1 VFGLSFLGAWTRESG
16 LSASDLVADTQ
27 FLCDFGFMKWRLHL
41 IAWLGLSVVRTIQ
54 ITWVF
59 WALLAVAAY
68 FDWGGQKGWTE
79 FLVPLSWLTLLA
91 LAVMLAIRKH
101 ELSNDLD

>member
-1 VFGLSFLGAWTRESG
+1 
-16 LSASDLVADTQ
+16 
-27 FLCDFGFMKWRLHL
+27 MKWRLHL